1 MKPIYILLILLF
13 TQCTPQQRITR
24 IAKKYNLTLVDSI
37 IVRDTVIIQTYK
49 IDTTTIIKHNHTVE
63 VINNDRVR
71 LQYFYDTLTR
81 EIWHEVECKGDTVY
95 LEKVVYFDKLVV
107 QESPLMKRVSWSI
120 IGLLI
125 LLFIGYLVFKF
136 VI

>member
-1 MKPIYILLILLF
+1 MKPIYIILILLL
-13 TQCTPQQRITR
+13 TQCTPQQRIQR
-24 IAKKYNLTLVDSI
+24 IAKKYNLSLIDSI

-49 IDTTTIIKHNHTVE
+49 IDTTTIIKHNHTTE

-95 LEKVVYFDKLVV
+95 LEKVVYFDKIVV
-107 QESPLMKRVSWSI
+107 EESPLIKRVSWSI
-120 IGLLI
+120 IGLLLI
-125 LLFIGYLVFKF
+125 VGLVYALWKWFI
-136 VI
+136 

>member
-1 MKPIYILLILLF
+1 MKPIYIILLLLL
-13 TQCTPQQRITR
+13 TQCTPQQRIQR
-24 IAKKYNLTLVDSI
+24 IAKKYNLSLVDSI

-95 LEKVVYFDKLVV
+95 LEKVVYFDKIVV
-107 QESPLMKRVSWSI
+107 KQSPLIKRVSWSI

-136 VI
+136 VL

>member
-1 MKPIYILLILLF
+1 MKPIYIILLLLL

-24 IAKKYNLTLVDSI
+24 IAKKYNLSLVDSI

-95 LEKVVYFDKLVV
+95 LEKVVYFDKIVV
-107 QESPLMKRVSWSI
+107 EQSPLIKRVSWSI

-136 VI
+136 VL